1 MSAWPLVALCAL
13 LGVLAG
19 SFATVAIHRWP
30 RKIGR
35 GAGGSPLAP
44 PARCTLCGERIRP
57 VQWLLLGSCRHCLE
71 PTSWLV
77 QLLVA
82 VVWGLIAFV
91 HGPVGELPALLV
103 VGWAVVVAS
112 VIDLEFRI
120 IPNKLT
126 YRLAPIVL
134 GLLFAAA
141 AFDDAWGDLRRA
153 VVAGVALPLGMLLL
167 SESFRLVR
175 GQAGMGMG
183 DVKLAASL
191 GLVLGYIGG
200 WQVVIAIY
208 AAVIAAVAVAFAL
221 IVAGRAG
228 LATRLPFGPYLALGT
243 LVAVLAGTPLTA
255 AIRTWLGLA

>member
-1 MSAWPLVALCAL
+1 MSDWPLVALCAL

-19 SFATVAIHRWP
+19 SFAAVAIHRWP
-30 RKIGR
+30 RKIGLLP
-35 GAGGSPLAP
+35 GVS
-44 PARCTLCGERIRP
+44 RCAQCGER
-57 VQWLLLGSCRHCLE
+57 VHVFWLLLGGRCRRCLE

-91 HGPVGELPALLV
+91 HGPVGELPALLA
-103 VGWAVVVAS
+103 VGWAVVVAT

-134 GLLFAAA
+134 GLLVAAA
-141 AFDDAWGDLRRA
+141 AFDDAWGDFRRA
-153 VVAGVALPLGMLLL
+153 VVAGIALPLGMLLL
-167 SESFRLVR
+167 SEAFRLVR
-175 GQAGMGMG
+175 GQPGMGMG

-200 WQVVIAIY
+200 WEVVIAIY
-208 AAVIAAVAVAFAL
+208 AAVIAAVVVASVL

-243 LVAVLAGTPLTA
+243 LVAVLAGTPLTV